1 VRHLGGLAV
10 AVAVLAA
17 SPSASAEEDHSFYYS
32 VNGPGSGRG
41 EGVAGLG
48 VIAGRGLTAPGF
60 AFGYAYGL
68 GSVADL
74 YLASTFGIATTG
86 SGGVLGFLD
95 PGFLFRITGKRD
107 SEVNFGFKLGPEMIF
122 AAGGGSVFIFGV
134 APGLAASFGSP
145 AFQAT
150 VGLDVPTYFATTF
163 NVGSIKGSGTGSA
176 VAMRPALAFEG
187 AISPSINLFMKA
199 APEFLVT
206 NGGGFMWVDVMTGV
220 GF

>member
-1 VRHLGGLAV
+1 MRRLGGLA
-10 AVAVLAA
+10 AAIAVLAA
-17 SPSASAEEDHSFYYS
+17 SSTASAADDNSFYYS

-41 EGVAGLG
+41 EGVFGLG
-48 VIAGRGLTAPGF
+48 VVAGRGLTAPGF
-60 AFGYAYGL
+60 TFGYAYGL

-74 YLASTFGIATTG
+74 YLDTTTAFVTTG

-95 PGFLFRITGKRD
+95 PGVLFRLTGKRD
-107 SEVNFGFKLGPEMIF
+107 TDVNVAFKFAPEMIY

-134 APGLAASFGSP
+134 APGFAASFGSP

-163 NVGSIKGSGTGSA
+163 SIGSIRGSGTGSA

-187 AISPSINLFMKA
+187 AISPSINLFMKV

-206 NGGGFMWVDVMTGV
+206 SGGGFMWVTVMTGI